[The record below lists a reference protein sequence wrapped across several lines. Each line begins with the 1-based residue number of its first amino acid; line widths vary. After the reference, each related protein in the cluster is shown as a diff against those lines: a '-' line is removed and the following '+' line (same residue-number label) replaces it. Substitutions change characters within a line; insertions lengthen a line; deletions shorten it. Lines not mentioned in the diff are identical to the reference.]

1 MNALNIV
8 STDAILSRIIT
19 LEAARL
25 GLEAVCSPAPLADQS
40 LYLLDLDTCQTPA
53 VPEGAT
59 MILLIQGGKDELP
72 TEWSKRDAVVLEKPL
87 LIEELRWVLTR
98 PYPAVQFRPTPEK
111 PPARRLRTRR
121 ESGLRLT
128 IDHEARAATLAGGE
142 PIKLSDTEYKILC
155 LLYEHKNQPVSAEMA
170 SHILGHADSNKY
182 NVYICYLRKK
192 LEQGSIR
199 LIRTVRG
206 GGYLLQIK

>member
-1 MNALNIV
+1 MSAINIV
-8 STDAILSRIIT
+8 SDDTTLSRIIT

-25 GLEAVCSPAPLADQS
+25 GLEAVCSSAPLSDQP
-40 LYLLDLDTCQTPA
+40 LYLLDLDTCQNSS

-59 MILLIQGGKDELP
+59 VILLAEGGKDSLP
-72 TEWSKRDAVVLEKPL
+72 AEWSARDAVVLEKPL
-87 LIEELRWVLTR
+87 LLEELRWVLTR
-98 PYPAVQFRPTPEK
+98 PYPAFVIRPVIEK
-111 PPARRLRTRR
+111 PATKKPRTRR

-128 IDHEARAATLAGGE
+128 IDHEARTATLTGGE
-142 PIKLSDTEYKILC
+142 PVKLSDTEYKILC
-155 LLYEHKNQPVSAEMA
+155 LLYEHRNQPVSAEMA
-170 SHILGHADSNKY
+170 AEILGPADSNKY

-192 LEQGSIR
+192 LEQGSVR